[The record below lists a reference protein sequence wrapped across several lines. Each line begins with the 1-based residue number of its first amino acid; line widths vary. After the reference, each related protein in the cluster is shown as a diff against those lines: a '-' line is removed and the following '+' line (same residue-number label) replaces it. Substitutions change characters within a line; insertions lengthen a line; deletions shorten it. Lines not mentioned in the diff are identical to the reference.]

1 MNNENGRKLEN
12 YSNFRP
18 LSESFPAGHGLD
30 VPLKVPF
37 LLGLLVIHLK
47 HPLWLPL
54 LKYIFTPEFLRKAQT
69 LFAKSD
75 ELVTKFSA
83 EV

>member
-1 MNNENGRKLEN
+1 M
-12 YSNFRP
+12 
-18 LSESFPAGHGLD
+18 SFN
-30 VPLKVPF
+30 VPF

-47 HPLWLPL
+47 HPFGLPL
-54 LKYIFTPEFLRKAQT
+54 LKDIFTLEFLRKAQT

-75 ELVTKFSA
+75 ELVTKFPA